1 MYAIFTLGR
10 FEVIFT
16 LGKRFAWLHDL
27 EPGEASVVP
36 L

>member
-1 MYAIFTLGR
+1 MYFILTLGR

-16 LGKRFAWLHDL
+16 LGKRYAWLHDL
-27 EPGEASVVP
+27 PAGEASVIT

>member
-1 MYAIFTLGR
+1 MYVILTLGR
-10 FEVIFT
+10 FEVVFT

-27 EPGEASVVP
+27 PAGEASVTP